1 MTNNGHDNQTKTD
14 NTTGKE
20 QLMKTLQQQLLLG
33 LATLALLVAGLGL
46 SAGNSVMMRKVNEYE
61 GQHRVVKVNEYEG
74 QHRVAKVNEYE
85 GQHRVA
91 GDPSQWG

>member
-1 MTNNGHDNQTKTD
+1 
-14 NTTGKE
+14 
-20 QLMKTLQQQLLLG
+20 MKTRQQKLLLG
-33 LATLALLVAGLGL
+33 LATLALLVASLGL
-46 SAGNSVMMRKVNEYE
+46 PTGDSDLTRKVNEYE
-61 GQHRVVKVNEYEG
+61 GQHLARKVNEYEG